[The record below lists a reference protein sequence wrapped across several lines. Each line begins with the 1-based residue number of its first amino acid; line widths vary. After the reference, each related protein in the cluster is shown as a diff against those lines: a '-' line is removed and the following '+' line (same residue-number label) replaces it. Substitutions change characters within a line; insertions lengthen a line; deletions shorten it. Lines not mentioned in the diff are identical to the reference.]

1 MKILYKSL
9 IIKLLSIL
17 IGLGIG
23 ARQAQ
28 AQADYN
34 LTQYQN
40 TPLLTNPAMVGMSND
55 TQFLFNFRNQPNA
68 TGDSFTIGM
77 LSAMH
82 GLVNKKTGKRWG
94 GLGLSILND
103 HAGQF
108 IRTNAGMLAFAF
120 NQKLGNNRLGTSFLS
135 LGIQGGY
142 FQRRLDIEG
151 LTTSSQYQ
159 NGNYNPI
166 LDRGENVENFNQ
178 GFGVG
183 SLGLMWY
190 ATDSLGRQTMFLGV
204 SGMNLNEPRT
214 SFYDATLDRLPHHLN
229 FTGGVRV
236 LNTERFSVF
245 PNFRWVRRTGNNQ
258 VNAGSWLNYHLL
270 SEDNGFLRRGMASVG
285 LWYNFNNAFVG
296 AIQLDQPK
304 YFATLSFDLPTTG
317 TSNLWQGTNAFE
329 ITVGYKIRREYVK
342 REKIFIPPLDK
353 NLIPTEN
360 NLTKPEFIPIPLN
373 KKIKKRPET
382 KPGLED
388 GAFRF
393 KYNSSEL
400 DDASK
405 ILLDSVAQIL
415 MEFPEAIIEVAGH
428 TCDIGTDARNLE
440 LSRNRAESMRKYL
453 ADYDGI
459 DPKRITIAAFG
470 ESRPLVPNLNEDNRR
485 KNRRVAFK
493 MKFPE

>member
-270 SEDNGFLRRGMASVG
+270 S
-285 LWYNFNNAFVG
+285 
-296 AIQLDQPK
+296 
-304 YFATLSFDLPTTG
+304 
-317 TSNLWQGTNAFE
+317 
-329 ITVGYKIRREYVK
+329 
-342 REKIFIPPLDK
+342 
-353 NLIPTEN
+353 
-360 NLTKPEFIPIPLN
+360 
-373 KKIKKRPET
+373 
-382 KPGLED
+382 
-388 GAFRF
+388 
-393 KYNSSEL
+393 
-400 DDASK
+400 
-405 ILLDSVAQIL
+405 
-415 MEFPEAIIEVAGH
+415 
-428 TCDIGTDARNLE
+428 
-440 LSRNRAESMRKYL
+440 
-453 ADYDGI
+453 
-459 DPKRITIAAFG
+459 
-470 ESRPLVPNLNEDNRR
+470 
-485 KNRRVAFK
+485 
-493 MKFPE
+493 